1 MQTGMPRSLLTLS
14 LTCLL
19 AGACTKSP
27 PPPTTAPLAAETI
40 NDDSGSMKVDLGYT
54 PKGSSIDFVVQ
65 LKGVGTTE
73 MDKVVVEVD
82 ADGLEFVSGQMQWS
96 GFVPPHSQHTH
107 AVSLQPEG
115 DAEFGTVTVTVSRSV
130 DSHVLLQREVPF
142 RVANGKLVPDA

>member
-1 MQTGMPRSLLTLS
+1 MTRRVLLLS

-19 AGACTKSP
+19 AGCSKSP
-27 PPPTTAPLAAETI
+27 AAPTVAPLAAETI
-40 NDDSGSMKVDLGYT
+40 NDDSGSMKVDLAYT
-54 PKGSSIDFVVQ
+54 PRGSEIDFVVQ

-82 ADGLEFVSGQMQWS
+82 AEGLDFVAGEMQWS

-107 AVSLQPEG
+107 EVSLQPQP
-115 DAEFGTVTVTVSRSV
+115 DSEFGTVTVTVSRSV
-130 DSHVLLQREVPF
+130 DSHVLMQREVPF